1 MVFSDT
7 SSDSLKYTQNSIY
20 LAPYGRQLSKLAK
33 SPSKTESPYPQESRS
48 PDRGSI
54 NRPMHT
60 LWRCR
65 LRPELPQAKERG
77 KRIGTEVTTTAR
89 REGLGRGVHV
99 RHDVTDGDNDY
110 N

>member
-1 MVFSDT
+1 
-7 SSDSLKYTQNSIY
+7 
-20 LAPYGRQLSKLAK
+20 
-33 SPSKTESPYPQESRS
+33 
-48 PDRGSI
+48 
-54 NRPMHT
+54 MHT

-77 KRIGTEVTTTAR
+77 KRIGTAVTTTAR